1 MVFELAFASEGSV
14 GGLREIAARARRG
27 AVDDVGAV
35 DDGLERSLLRAN
47 ELIETAVHEHRRRSS
62 QSSFVMVGLDEDL
75 RCTVEQMVARA
86 ERSVFIAVSLPSDAE
101 LLCRTTGIGP
111 AVGVRVL
118 SAPQAL
124 RVDRAVEMM
133 RRPECEIKLSRSP
146 LQGVVLVDG
155 RLALLRSNPGAAD
168 RQASIIRLPAV
179 VRALESLFVASWETG
194 RPLPDHLL
202 PLERRSAEPVRRIL
216 EHLRAGHTDSQSAKK
231 LGISLRTYRRQV
243 ACIMQELGAKSR
255 FQAGALAVEAGLLDA
270 RGTAQDS

>member
-1 MVFELAFASEGSV
+1 MAFASEGSV
-14 GGLREIAARARRG
+14 GGLREIAARERRG

-75 RCTVEQMVARA
+75 RCTVEEMVARA
-86 ERSVFIAVSLPSDAE
+86 ERSVCIAVSLPSDGE
-101 LLCRTTGIGP
+101 LLCLTTGIG
-111 AVGVRVL
+111 AEVGVRVL

-155 RLALLRSNPGAAD
+155 RLALLRSNAGAAD

-179 VRALESLFVASWETG
+179 VRALESLFVASWDTG

-202 PLERRSAEPVRRIL
+202 PLERRSVEPVRRIL
-216 EHLRAGHTDSQSAKK
+216 EHLRAGHTDSQSAQK

-270 RGTAQDS
+270 RGPAQDS